1 MKPRTPNVVG
11 ANFVLD
17 LFGDN
22 FDDQETYSGP
32 WQEWYRHESY
42 LSYYFAAT
50 LLDTIDEFGCG
61 QPL

>member
-22 FDDQETYSGP
+22 FDDQETCSGS

-42 LSYYFAAT
+42 LSHYFTRNAA
-50 LLDTIDEFGCG
+50 
-61 QPL
+61 